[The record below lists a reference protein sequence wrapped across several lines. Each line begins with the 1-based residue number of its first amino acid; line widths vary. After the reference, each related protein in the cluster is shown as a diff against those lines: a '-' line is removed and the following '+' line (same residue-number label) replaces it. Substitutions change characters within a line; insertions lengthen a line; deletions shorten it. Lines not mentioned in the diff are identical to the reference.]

1 MANQIRRSQW
11 RLPES
16 TTGQGRRGPDQRAVA
31 NFHFDRPPYVN
42 HDIAVHNRVSDIEA
56 CAQVGVRQYGSV
68 LNYAA
73 AIDLTV
79 VLNIRAACDD
89 HTRPQSCVITYVCGT
104 HDASPRMQAGAWR
117 YPHTRPYLI
126 AIGPDTAVLEQCI
139 LREPPEILR
148 RTQSVRIFTMH
159 VFKEA

>member
-89 HTRPQSCVITYVCGT
+89 HTRPQSCVLTYVCGT
-104 HDASPRMQAGAWR
+104 HDASPRMQARAWPLR
-117 YPHTRPYLI
+117 CGQPDWGSRRSGSMSCSVDSLPI
-126 AIGPDTAVLEQCI
+126 MAMSSGPL
-139 LREPPEILR
+139 LS
-148 RTQSVRIFTMH
+148 RTKVTGWPL
-159 VFKEA
+159 AP